1 MRRAVLQWPG
11 RSEARAGWTNDEL
24 AELYRVEHALNQ
36 AAFAVETDCGVSDEG
51 DPWFVFCHPD
61 GQVVVHIARIDGL
74 YLLFC
79 LTLPEPLTGTSF
91 VALTKAYVSTLP
103 KPEAMPRAGGVV
115 AHPSALLSLLVAA
128 AMFSV
133 DAFVQHPAHAAEL
146 PRASHGDPPLG
157 HPVRPGVVKDAVVK
171 AFSEAFAAAV
181 WRAHGAEGVEAGAA
195 WQAVEQAALGFAALY
210 EANLV
215 TEVAGPTT
223 TGEPAAPLPELS
235 APPVEGAP
243 RTGADQSLETHAQI
257 DKPDDGRAAVLAG
270 PSRGLI
276 GAADGP
282 RANLMDPAPAT
293 MTGLAGAI
301 DAGGDGPGA
310 MRWRPAVPGSSTKTA
325 GVLGV
330 LAPAL
335 DDGAAGLPLISDSER
350 DLAVTL
356 AAGGETLDLAA
367 GGLWRL
373 VVSGQGDL
381 TLVNAGAAE
390 SIAFA
395 NHTTADIDLFY
406 DAASSSAPVSQRLAL
421 GGAAHVS
428 LAESAP
434 PEGQP
439 VRLVVDSHG
448 AKANDLSLLDTAP
461 GQGADFNLTITG
473 RESLTLHESA
483 ATFAA
488 SRLDASELAG
498 TLTIGVDL
506 GDGAAGATVL
516 NFDSGNFIVDS
527 QGSVALENLGDN
539 ATIKIDVD
547 LNSAIFGLGGRS
559 GSATGPLALAL
570 DLGAVGQNA
579 PVEVGLIDANGVD
592 KLSIASSGGDNV
604 AQTIIDPA
612 LTNLQLT
619 GGGALEI
626 DAILGVK
633 AIDGQSVDI
642 DASGLTGFLTLNA
655 GGISDLAAGGRSVSI
670 ALGAGGGAVTDMNAS
685 EAVTVTLGAG
695 QGRLYFADG
704 ATHVAIAGLKS
715 ADQVSIGDATVA
727 DAFVNGV
734 ALSPSQQTSVD
745 AAANLLV
752 AATTA
757 ATAAGA
763 SAAHQ
768 AVLFSYKGGSYVFVD
783 VAGNHVFDPS
793 LDAIIKL
800 VGVLPTTDFAGV
812 FHSA

>member
-1 MRRAVLQWPG
+1 
-11 RSEARAGWTNDEL
+11 L

-36 AAFAVETDCGVSDEG
+36 AAFAVETDYGVSDEG

-74 YLLFC
+74 YHLFC
-79 LTLPEPLTGTSF
+79 LTLPGPLTGASF

-103 KPEAMPRAGGVV
+103 KPQAMSRAGGVV

-133 DAFVQHPAHAAEL
+133 DALSQHPAHAAEL
-146 PRASHGDPPLG
+146 PRAPHEGPLPG
-157 HPVRPGVVKDAVVK
+157 HLARPGAVKDAVLK
-171 AFSEAFAAAV
+171 AFGEAFAAAV
-181 WRAHGAEGVEAGAA
+181 WRGHGVEGEEAGGA
-195 WQAVEQAALGFAALY
+195 WQVVEQAALGFAALY

-215 TEVAGPTT
+215 TDVARSTV
-223 TGEPAAPLPELS
+223 TGEPAALLPEAS
-235 APPVEGAP
+235 ASSDAGAL
-243 RTGADQSLETHAQI
+243 RIAADQSLEARAQI
-257 DKPDDGRAAVLAG
+257 DKPDDGRAAVPVGSSGDLVAID
-270 PSRGLI
+270 R
-276 GAADGP
+276 P
-282 RANLMDPAPAT
+282 RANLMDPALAR
-293 MTGLAGAI
+293 MFGLSGAI
-301 DAGGDGPGA
+301 EAGGDGVA
-310 MRWRPAVPGSSTKTA
+310 ATRWRPAVPGSSTKAA

-330 LAPAL
+330 LASAL
-335 DDGAAGLPLISDSER
+335 DEGGPSLPQVSDGQR
-350 DLAVTL
+350 DLAITL
-356 AAGGETLDLAA
+356 AAGGGSLDLAA

-373 VVSGQGDL
+373 VVSGQGEL

-390 SIAFA
+390 SIDFA

-406 DAASSSAPVSQRLAL
+406 DATSSSAPISQKLTL

-428 LAESAP
+428 LAASAP

-439 VRLVVDSHG
+439 VRLDIDSHG
-448 AKANDLSLLDTAP
+448 AKANDLNILDTAP
-461 GQGADFNLTITG
+461 GQGADFSLKITG
-473 RESLTLHESA
+473 QESLTLHESA
-483 ATFAA
+483 ATFGA
-488 SRLDASELAG
+488 SRLDASKLTG
-498 TLTIGVDL
+498 TLKIGIDL

-527 QGSVALENLGDN
+527 QDSVALENLGDN

-547 LNSAIFGLGGRS
+547 LNSAIFGFGARAS
-559 GSATGPLALAL
+559 SATGPLALAL
-570 DLGAVGQNA
+570 DLGAIGQNA
-579 PVEVGLIDANGVD
+579 PVDVGLIDANGVEN
-592 KLSIASSGGDNV
+592 LSIASSGGDNV

-633 AIDGQSVDI
+633 AIDAQSVVI
-642 DASGLTGFLTLNA
+642 DASGLSGFLTLNA

-670 ALGAGGGAVTDMNAS
+670 SLGAGGGAVTDMNAS

-695 QGRLYFADG
+695 QGRLFFADG
-704 ATHVAIAGLKS
+704 ATHVAIAGLKG
-715 ADQVSIGDATVA
+715 ADQVSVGVATVA
-727 DAFVNGV
+727 DAFVNGLS
-734 ALSPSQQTSVD
+734 LSPSQQTSID

-768 AVLFSYKGGSYVFVD
+768 AVLFSYKGDSYVFVD
-783 VAGNHVFDPS
+783 VVGNHVFDPS